1 MVDLFQKWTWFRLVA
16 GYRCIMVIDA
26 LQTVEY
32 NAVILATFQII
43 HACRSVKI
51 ELVRPLIGFAELRSF
66 SYLLVFHFFLRIRTL
81 ITITVLLLGP
91 IVGFSHAIT
100 LLHVHYYC

>member
-1 MVDLFQKWTWFRLVA
+1 MVNLFQKWTCVKLVA
-16 GYRCIMVIDA
+16 GYWFIMVIEA

-43 HACRSVKI
+43 SACRSVKI
-51 ELVRPLIGFAELRSF
+51 ESVRPQFDTLIGCAELRSF
-66 SYLLVFHFFLRIRTL
+66 SSLLVFHFLLRIWKL

-91 IVGFSHAIT
+91 IVGFFHAIT
-100 LLHVHYYC
+100 L